1 MPNNLLNNRYKII
14 RSLGSGGF
22 GNTFLAEDTYMPSGR
37 LCVVKQLKPVTT
49 SSEIYQLVRE
59 RFQREAAIL
68 EELGAGNGQIPQLYA
83 YFTEGGEFYLVQEWI
98 EGIALSTWIKEQG
111 AQSESAVQEILA
123 NLLPVLAYVH
133 SKGIIHRDIKPDNIL
148 LRSSDQKPVL
158 IDFGAVR
165 ETMGTIINTQG
176 NATSSIVIGTPGF
189 MPSEQAA
196 GRATYASDI
205 YSLGLTAIYLLSG
218 RIPQKLATDNLT
230 GEIIWRSQIPAINPS
245 LAMVL
250 EKAVMS
256 HHRDRFPT
264 AKAMLTALQ
273 PSAPAPVPSTVV
285 PTSAPPDAA
294 YLPTVASSPIANEA
308 YIPTVA
314 TSPPKEVTLTAKP
327 ASSATR
333 QPTSPKNSQKG
344 LMVGGIAIAVGL
356 IAGSVII
363 GLAMNRENSPQET
376 ISSVQESINSSSETS
391 ESPQPRNIP
400 PSPPSL
406 PSSPPLPPKPGVNPQ
421 AKISEKVE
429 DFGWL
434 SARPITEKALEGK
447 SAWELD
453 IMRNAIFARHG
464 RKFNNPELQSYFS
477 QQPWYKPLYA
487 PEEFPTDLI
496 TSIEEQNA
504 ARILQYQDRNGLRYI
519 R

>member
-37 LCVVKQLKPVTT
+37 RCVVKQLKPVTT
-49 SSEIYQLVRE
+49 NSEVYQLVRE

-68 EELGAGNGQIPQLYA
+68 EELGAENSQIPQLYA

-98 EGIALSTWIKEQG
+98 EGVALSTWIKEQG
-111 AQSESAVQEILA
+111 AQSESTVQEILA

-148 LRSSDQKPVL
+148 LRSSDHKPVL

-176 NATSSIVIGTPGF
+176 NTTSSIVIGTPGF
-189 MPSEQAA
+189 MPSEQAT

-218 RIPQKLATDNLT
+218 RIPQELPTDNLT
-230 GEIIWRSQIPAINPS
+230 GEIIWRSHTPAISPS
-245 LAMVL
+245 LAKVL
-250 EKAVMS
+250 ERAVMS

-264 AKAMLTALQ
+264 AKAMLTTLQ
-273 PSAPAPVPSTVV
+273 PNAPATIPSTVV
-285 PTSAPPDAA
+285 PTFAPPDVAD
-294 YLPTVASSPIANEA
+294 LPTVAPSPISNEA

-314 TSPPKEVTLTAKP
+314 TSSPEEVTLTAKP
-327 ASSATR
+327 ASSATS
-333 QPTSPKNSQKG
+333 QPTSKKNSQKG

-356 IAGSVII
+356 ITGSII
-363 GLAMNRENSPQET
+363 LGLAMNQEKYP
-376 ISSVQESINSSSETS
+376 SEKS
-391 ESPQPRNIP
+391 ESLQPRDTL
-400 PSPPSL
+400 PSTSSL
-406 PSSPPLPPKPGVNPQ
+406 PSQSGINPQ
-421 AKISEKVE
+421 GQISEKIE

-464 RKFNNPELQSYFS
+464 RKFKNPELQSYFS